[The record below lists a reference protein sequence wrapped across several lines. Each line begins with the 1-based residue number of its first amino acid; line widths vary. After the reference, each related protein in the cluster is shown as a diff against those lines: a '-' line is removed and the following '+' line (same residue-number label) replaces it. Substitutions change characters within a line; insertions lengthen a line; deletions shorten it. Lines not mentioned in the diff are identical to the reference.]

1 MQKEKMMTTRTLL
14 SAALVMALAL
24 TGCGDDKAKSP
35 SQVLARVNDK
45 EITVLQLNYLLAQ
58 NQNLPKEQQRSKQAL
73 LDELIQQELLVQI
86 ATEKKL
92 DRNPNVLQAMEFAK
106 RQVLAQAAAG
116 QEMASIKEPG
126 ETELKA
132 FYQANP
138 QLFAERQVYS
148 LAAFL
153 VKADALTPEVA
164 TALNDSTSDEQTAS
178 ILKEHGINFTSTR
191 TTTPAEALPEDVTK
205 QLTKINI
212 GDIVQVKEAGNLVM
226 MQLKGRTPA
235 PMSYEQ
241 SRQAILQHLKQGKLQ
256 SEGSQKLDQL
266 KQQAKIEYLQKF
278 DEEAAAAAKEA
289 TTSPS
294 AAQGSQAAGDD
305 HLKSGLKGLK

>member
-1 MQKEKMMTTRTLL
+1 MHKKKVMTTRTLL

-35 SQVLARVNDK
+35 SQVLARVNDN

-73 LDELIQQELLVQI
+73 LDELIQQELLVQL

-116 QEMASIKEPG
+116 QEMASIKDPS
-126 ETELKA
+126 ETDLKA

-138 QLFAERQVYS
+138 HLFAERQVYA

-153 VKADALTPEVA
+153 VKADALTPETA
-164 TALNDSTSDEQTAS
+164 TALNSSANDEQTAS
-178 ILKEHGINFTSTR
+178 ILKEHGVNFTSTR
-191 TTTPAEALPEDVTK
+191 TSTPAEALPEAVVK
-205 QLTKINI
+205 QLTQMKL

-226 MQLKGRTPA
+226 MQLKGRTAA

-241 SRQAILQHLKQGKLQ
+241 SRSAILQHLKQGKLQ
-256 SEGSQKLDQL
+256 SEGSLKLEQL
-266 KQQAKIEYLQKF
+266 KQQAKLEYLQKF
-278 DEEAAAAAKEA
+278 DEGTAAKVE
-289 TTSPS
+289 SPAAS
-294 AAQGSQAAGDD
+294 AAQSSQAAGDD

>member
-1 MQKEKMMTTRTLL
+1 MHKKKVMTTRTLL

-24 TGCGDDKAKSP
+24 TGCGDDKASSP
-35 SQVLARVNDK
+35 SQVLARVNGK

-58 NQNLPKEQQRSKQAL
+58 NQNLPLAQQRSKQAL
-73 LDELIQQELLVQI
+73 LDELIQQELLVQL

-116 QEMASIKEPG
+116 QEMASIKDPS
-126 ETELKA
+126 ETDLKA

-138 QLFAERQVYS
+138 HLFAERQVYA

-153 VKADALTPEVA
+153 VKADALTPETA
-164 TALNDSTSDEQTAS
+164 TALNSSSNDEQTAS
-178 ILKEHGINFTSTR
+178 ILKEHGVNFTSTR
-191 TTTPAEALPEDVTK
+191 TSTPAEALPEAVVK
-205 QLTKINI
+205 QLSQMKL

-241 SRQAILQHLKQGKLQ
+241 SRAAILQHLKQGKLQ
-256 SEGSQKLDQL
+256 SEGSSKLEQL
-266 KQQAKIEYLQKF
+266 KQQAKLEYLQKF
-278 DEEAAAAAKEA
+278 DEGTAAKVESQA
-289 TTSPS
+289 AS
-294 AAQGSQAAGDD
+294 AAQSSQAAGDD

>member
-1 MQKEKMMTTRTLL
+1 MHKEKVMTTRTLL
-14 SAALVMALAL
+14 GAALVMALAL
-24 TGCGDDKAKSP
+24 TGCGDDKGAKSP
-35 SQVLARVNDK
+35 SQVLARVNGN

-73 LDELIQQELLVQI
+73 LDELIQQELLVQM

-116 QEMASIKEPG
+116 QEMATIKEPG

-138 QLFAERQVYS
+138 QLFAERQLYS

-153 VKADALTPEVA
+153 VKADALTPEVGA
-164 TALNDSTSDEQTAS
+164 ALNGSTNDEQTAS

-191 TTTPAEALPEDVTK
+191 TSAPAEALPEAVTK
-205 QLTKINI
+205 QLTKMQI
-212 GDIVQVKEAGNLVM
+212 GDIVQVNEAGNIVM

-235 PMSYEQ
+235 PMTYDQ
-241 SRQAILQHLKQGKLQ
+241 SRAAILQHLKQGKLQ
-256 SEGSQKLDQL
+256 SEGSQKLEQL
-266 KQQAKIEYLQKF
+266 KQSAQIEYLQKF
-278 DEEAAAAAKEA
+278 DESDVAKDDKPAPSAAAA
-289 TTSPS
+289 
-294 AAQGSQAAGDD
+294 SQAAGDD

>member
-1 MQKEKMMTTRTLL
+1 MHKKKVMTTRTLL

-24 TGCGDDKAKSP
+24 TGCGDDKASSP
-35 SQVLARVNDK
+35 SQVLARVNGK

-58 NQNLPKEQQRSKQAL
+58 NQNLPLAQQRSKQAL
-73 LDELIQQELLVQI
+73 LDELIQQELLVQL

-178 ILKEHGINFTSTR
+178 ILKEHGINFTSIL
-191 TTTPAEALPEDVTK
+191 AWV
-205 QLTKINI
+205 I
-212 GDIVQVKEAGNLVM
+212 AGIC
-226 MQLKGRTPA
+226 
-235 PMSYEQ
+235 S
-241 SRQAILQHLKQGKLQ
+241 
-256 SEGSQKLDQL
+256 GSCR
-266 KQQAKIEYLQKF
+266 
-278 DEEAAAAAKEA
+278 
-289 TTSPS
+289 
-294 AAQGSQAAGDD
+294 
-305 HLKSGLKGLK
+305 